1 MPARPEYVKVSPFL
15 RGLVDWRLQ
24 PVFGC
29 LPAFLSNGPGFS
41 MGAVVKGSPA
51 ERAGLR
57 AGDTVVEF
65 GETKIGSPDDFL
77 KALGKHKA
85 GDGVKTVVRRG
96 SETITVDVTL
106 DPPQ

>member
-1 MPARPEYVKVSPFL
+1 MVLADDALARRFGLQGALVLQVSP
-15 RGLVDWRLQ
+15 
-24 PVFGC
+24 
-29 LPAFLSNGPGFS
+29 
-41 MGAVVKGSPA
+41 GSAA

-77 KALGKHKA
+77 NALRKHKA
-85 GDGVKTVVRRG
+85 GDRVQTVVRRG
-96 SETITVDVTL
+96 SETIAVELTL

>member
-1 MPARPEYVKVSPFL
+1 VSPFL
-15 RGLVDWRLQ
+15 RGLIDWRLQ

-41 MGAVVKGSPA
+41 LGAVVKGGPA

-77 KALGKHKA
+77 NALRKHKA
-85 GDGVKTVVRRG
+85 GDRVKTVVRRG
-96 SETITVDVTL
+96 SETIAVEVTL